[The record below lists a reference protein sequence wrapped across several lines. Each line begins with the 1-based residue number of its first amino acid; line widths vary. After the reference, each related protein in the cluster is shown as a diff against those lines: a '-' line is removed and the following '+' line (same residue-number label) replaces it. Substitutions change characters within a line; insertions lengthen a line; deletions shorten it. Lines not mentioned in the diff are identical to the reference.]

1 MRALPS
7 PEKTAGSTLIVRLWD
22 TAQTLV
28 EDSLG
33 GFCDVHGALVRRV
46 PGGVVRAALA
56 PESKV
61 AVVIGGGSGHYPAF
75 SGYVGQGLADAAVV
89 GNVFASPS
97 ARQVAD
103 VARSVAGDAGV
114 VLGFGNYAGDVLNF
128 GLAAERL
135 RDEGIE
141 TVVLAVTD
149 DIASAAADRAAD
161 RRGVAGDVVVFK
173 VVGAAAEAGYGLADV
188 ERVGRLANDRTR
200 SFGVAFSGCTLPGAS
215 EPLFSLPPG
224 HMGVGL
230 GIHGEPGVSEEPVM
244 PAGELARLLVE
255 RILDETPV
263 GSSNRAV
270 ALLNGL
276 GATKYEEL
284 FGLWRHVSEGL
295 RAAGLELVDPEVG
308 ELVTSL
314 DMAGCSLTVSWLTD
328 EALEL
333 WCAPAHAPALR
344 RGAPIPAPP
353 PRRPAGNGATPRPA
367 ARRPVESSDD
377 SAHAA
382 RRVVEALDLIAR
394 ALAAAEDE
402 LGRID
407 ARAGDGDHGAGMRMG
422 SQAALAAAARARADG
437 AGVAT
442 VLVAAADAWADGA
455 GGTSGALWGAAL
467 RASGRELSD
476 AAGPGP
482 DDIVRACQAALDAV
496 VTLGGA
502 QPGDKTLVD
511 ALAPFVA
518 ALREQVRTGAP
529 VHAAWRAAADA
540 ATAAAEATA
549 ALEPRLGR
557 ARPLAERSLGHPDAG
572 AVSLALCARTAV
584 ATTTPE
590 EHANG

>member
-1 MRALPS
+1 M
-7 PEKTAGSTLIVRLWD
+7 RLWES
-22 TAQTLV
+22 AETLV
-28 EDSLG
+28 DDSLG
-33 GFCDVHGALVRRV
+33 GFCDVYGAFVRRV
-46 PGGVVRAALA
+46 PGGVARAALA

-75 SGYVGQGLADAAVV
+75 SGYVGHGLADAAVV

-103 VARSVAGDAGV
+103 VARSVAGDTGV
-114 VLGFGNYAGDVLNF
+114 VLAFGNYAGDVLNF
-128 GLAAERL
+128 GLAAEQL
-135 RDEGIE
+135 RDDGIE
-141 TVVLAVTD
+141 TVLLAVTD
-149 DIASAAADRAAD
+149 DIASAPADRAAD

-173 VVGAAAEAGYGLADV
+173 ILGAAAEAGYGLADV
-188 ERVGRLANDRTR
+188 ERIGRLANDRTR

-224 HMGVGL
+224 QMGVGL
-230 GIHGEPGVSEEPVM
+230 GIHGEPGISEEPVV
-244 PAGELARLLVE
+244 PAGELARLLVD
-255 RILDETPV
+255 RILQETPA
-263 GSSNRAV
+263 GAPDRAV

-284 FGLWRHVSEGL
+284 FGLWRHVAQGL
-295 RAAGLELVDPEVG
+295 RAAGLELIDPEVG

-314 DMAGCSLTVSWLTD
+314 DMAGCSLTVSWLTE

-333 WCAPAHAPALR
+333 WRAPAHTPAVRRGTPAPAQASSR
-344 RGAPIPAPP
+344 RAA
-353 PRRPAGNGATPRPA
+353 NGAAPRTA
-367 ARRPVESSDD
+367 ARRPVECSDE

-382 RRVVEALDLIAR
+382 RQVVEALDLIAR
-394 ALAAAEDE
+394 ELAAAEDE

-422 SQAALAAAARARADG
+422 SQAALAAAARARDEG
-437 AGVAT
+437 AGVAS

-467 RASGRELSD
+467 RASGGRLSD
-476 AAGPGP
+476 TAGPGP
-482 DDIVRACQAALDAV
+482 DDVVTACQAALDAV
-496 VTLGGA
+496 VGLGGA
-502 QPGDKTLVD
+502 RPGDKTLVD
-511 ALAPFVA
+511 ALAPFVD

-529 VHAAWRAAADA
+529 VRTAWREAADA

-572 AVSLALCARTAV
+572 AVSLALCARTV
-584 ATTTPE
+584 ITTTTPE